1 MFHWMNSTRSLVSYL
16 HFLVLFFS
24 TFPLNQYP
32 FLILST
38 NTFLQCF
45 NAFFHLVPPSLN
57 SLNLLF
63 ILILLLLIFFLT
75 PIPFIIFDKLTFLYL
90 VPLTTPLF
98 FLSPFFCLIICYYHY
113 FYLKY
118 TYKYYSKYFK

>member
-1 MFHWMNSTRSLVSYL
+1 MFHWMDSTRSLVSYL

-45 NAFFHLVPPSLN
+45 NAFSHLVPPPLN
-57 SLNLLF
+57 SLNLLS
-63 ILILLLLIFFLT
+63 ILIPLLLIFFLI

-90 VPLTTPLF
+90 VPLTTHFFPPTLLSHNIFISKLYPLLLPLF
-98 FLSPFFCLIICYYHY
+98 
-113 FYLKY
+113 
-118 TYKYYSKYFK
+118 

>member
-1 MFHWMNSTRSLVSYL
+1 MFHWMDSTRSLVNYL

-45 NAFFHLVPPSLN
+45 NAFSHLVPPPLN
-57 SLNLLF
+57 SLNLLS
-63 ILILLLLIFFLT
+63 ILIPLLLIFFLS

-90 VPLTTPLF
+90 VPLTTPF
-98 FLSPFFCLIICYYHY
+98 FSSHLACYFITSFFSNCILYC
-113 FYLKY
+113 FPKPN
-118 TYKYYSKYFK
+118 